1 MDAHYRWVERMAGS
15 RSRFAYGLNVAC
27 ASTNRNYSNATGR
40 DQYLTACHPMSGT
53 AGMDR

>member
-1 MDAHYRWVERMAGS
+1 MAGS